1 MIPRPQHRDRVHG
14 QSGQPIAKRPW
25 RLFASQAQQQGDL
38 HVRRLAARRQVH
50 RRGVLV
56 PVHEHQARPAGDV
69 TQRGNGSEQ
78 HGAVGA
84 VHERKPARRQR
95 RAHPAVQRVDH
106 LEQCPL
112 VEQARPGG
120 PLSDRAG
127 KHEIWLHDRIRAER
141 RRQSRRP
148 QRLSRPGLARG
159 PPHPVERHPDQVDPC
174 SARRVLGGRGYPHH
188 VLPAIADKP
197 HPGLPRISRK
207 DQRGNPGR
215 RRDRKP
221 RFLALRG
228 FDHLLIGSC
237 SVNWLLADAITAGA
251 NRLRS
256 RGTGAMADDILSI
269 YARSQPDKPA
279 VIDDRPDGTVVA
291 WTYAE
296 LEAQANRVANLLL
309 SLGAGPG
316 KKVLWCGPNSP
327 QVVAIMS
334 ASRKIGAV
342 AVPLNYRLTPEEA
355 LYVIN
360 HSDAEVAYV
369 DYEHAPMFAA
379 LRDRL
384 EKVRHIIAVGGPA
397 PDGMLTDA
405 DIAAAP
411 ADAPDVGDAAGTGGT
426 MIYTSG
432 TTGKPK
438 GAVRSG
444 APDPEL
450 LGALLGLFA
459 YRPDDIYIT
468 SGPLYHS
475 GPSAFMGAGMLF
487 GQTIIVQRKF
497 DAEDWLRLVD
507 KYKASSTFS
516 APALVRM
523 ICALPKEVKERY
535 DRSSMRVMIA
545 NAAPWSY
552 ALKQQYVA
560 DFPPESLFEVYGST
574 ELGVDTVLLPADQMR
589 KPGSCGKPAPGIEI
603 ALLDA
608 DGNEVTGTGPDHAG
622 EVFVRSKG
630 AFDTYYKN
638 DASFE
643 SNSRGDYHTV
653 GDVAYWDDEGY
664 LYICDRKTD
673 MIISGGMNI
682 YPAEIEAA
690 DRKSTRLNS
699 SHV

>member
-1 MIPRPQHRDRVHG
+1 MP
-14 QSGQPIAKRPW
+14 
-25 RLFASQAQQQGDL
+25 
-38 HVRRLAARRQVH
+38 
-50 RRGVLV
+50 
-56 PVHEHQARPAGDV
+56 
-69 TQRGNGSEQ
+69 
-78 HGAVGA
+78 
-84 VHERKPARRQR
+84 
-95 RAHPAVQRVDH
+95 
-106 LEQCPL
+106 
-112 VEQARPGG
+112 
-120 PLSDRAG
+120 
-127 KHEIWLHDRIRAER
+127 
-141 RRQSRRP
+141 
-148 QRLSRPGLARG
+148 
-159 PPHPVERHPDQVDPC
+159 
-174 SARRVLGGRGYPHH
+174 
-188 VLPAIADKP
+188 
-197 HPGLPRISRK
+197 
-207 DQRGNPGR
+207 
-215 RRDRKP
+215 
-221 RFLALRG
+221 
-228 FDHLLIGSC
+228 
-237 SVNWLLADAITAGA
+237 
-251 NRLRS
+251 
-256 RGTGAMADDILSI
+256 DDILSI
-269 YARSQPDKPA
+269 YAQSQPGKPA
-279 VIDDRPDGTVVA
+279 VIDDKPDGTVVA

-296 LEAQANRVANLLL
+296 LETQANRVANLLL
-309 SLGAGPG
+309 SLGAGPD

-327 QVVAIMS
+327 EVVAVIS
-334 ASRKIGAV
+334 AARKIGAV

-369 DYEHAPMFAA
+369 DYENAPMFAA
-379 LRDRL
+379 LRDQL

-411 ADAPDVGDAAGTGGT
+411 ADVPDVGDAAGTGGT

-450 LGALLGLFA
+450 VGALLNLLG
-459 YRPDDIYIT
+459 YRPDDVYIT

-475 GPSAFMGAGMLF
+475 GPGAFMSIGMLF
-487 GQTIIVQRKF
+487 GQTIVVQRKF

-507 KYKASSTFS
+507 KYKVSSTFS
-516 APALVRM
+516 APALIRM
-523 ICALPKEVKERY
+523 ICALPAEVKDRY

-589 KPGSCGKPAPGIEI
+589 KPGSCGRPAPGIEI
-603 ALLDA
+603 ALLDE

-622 EVFVRSKG
+622 EVYVRSKG

-638 DASFE
+638 DASYE
-643 SNSRGDYHTV
+643 ANSRGDYHTV
-653 GDVAYWDDEGY
+653 GDVAYRDDEGF

-690 DRKSTRLNS
+690 LEQHPEIYDVAVFGIPSEEWGEVVHATVVRPPGS
-699 SHV
+699 SLTGEEITAFAREHLASYKVPRSVDFIDELPRTGSGKILKRQLRAPYWTGRTAQVG

>member
-1 MIPRPQHRDRVHG
+1 MP
-14 QSGQPIAKRPW
+14 
-25 RLFASQAQQQGDL
+25 
-38 HVRRLAARRQVH
+38 
-50 RRGVLV
+50 
-56 PVHEHQARPAGDV
+56 
-69 TQRGNGSEQ
+69 
-78 HGAVGA
+78 
-84 VHERKPARRQR
+84 
-95 RAHPAVQRVDH
+95 
-106 LEQCPL
+106 
-112 VEQARPGG
+112 
-120 PLSDRAG
+120 
-127 KHEIWLHDRIRAER
+127 
-141 RRQSRRP
+141 
-148 QRLSRPGLARG
+148 
-159 PPHPVERHPDQVDPC
+159 
-174 SARRVLGGRGYPHH
+174 
-188 VLPAIADKP
+188 
-197 HPGLPRISRK
+197 
-207 DQRGNPGR
+207 
-215 RRDRKP
+215 
-221 RFLALRG
+221 
-228 FDHLLIGSC
+228 
-237 SVNWLLADAITAGA
+237 
-251 NRLRS
+251 
-256 RGTGAMADDILSI
+256 DDILTT
-269 YARSQPDKPA
+269 YAQVQPDKPA
-279 VIDDRPDGTVVA
+279 VIDDKPDGTVVV

-296 LEAQANRVANLLL
+296 LEARSNRVANLLL

-316 KKVLWCGPNSP
+316 RKVLWCGPNSP
-327 QVVAIMS
+327 EVVAVMS

-379 LRDRL
+379 LRDQL
-384 EKVRHIIAVGGPA
+384 EKVRHIIAVGGPVPEP

-411 ADAPDVGDAAGTGGT
+411 ADPPEVGDAVGTGGT

-444 APDPEL
+444 APDPEQI
-450 LGALLGLFA
+450 GALLNLFG

-487 GQTIIVQRKF
+487 GQTIVVQRKF

-507 KYKASSTFS
+507 KYKVSSTFS

-523 ICALPKEVKERY
+523 ICALPKEIKDRY
-535 DRSSMRVMIA
+535 DRSAMRVMLA

-552 ALKQQYVA
+552 ALKQQYIA
-560 DFPPESLFEVYGST
+560 DFPAESLFEIYGST
-574 ELGVDTVLLPADQMR
+574 ELGVDTVLLPADQLR
-589 KPGSCGKPAPGIEI
+589 KPGSCGQPAPGIEI
-603 ALLDA
+603 VLFDGE
-608 DGNEVTGTGPDHAG
+608 GNEVTGTGPEHPG

-643 SNSRGDYHTV
+643 ANSRGDFHTV
-653 GDVAYWDDEGY
+653 GDIAYWDDEGY

-690 DRKSTRLNS
+690 LEQHPEIYDVAVFGIPSEEWGEVVHATVVRSPGSSLTGEEITAFGREHLASYKVPRSVDFLDELPRTGSGKILKRQLRAPFWAGRTAQVGYRQPHGLRATPLNASTSGGSPSGPASARHRETETTPGSTSSRPAKKPSICSGVRRLYGAPEAAA
-699 SHV
+699 